1 MEKWAE
7 ERLQEIINM
16 YGAENVR
23 LAVAELSGKTEE
35 PGLTVKFDLQGADKM
50 KSDIEVLTA
59 VAAAFN
65 EQLGAMGREIEIKV
79 SRPIPLDWF
88 PVVNP
93 LTVQDTINRLDE
105 RRAFLAEKQS
115 AREQAFR
122 GYRKAEADV
131 ELARAEAAMNIP
143 AEHNKNDQGRKA
155 WEKKSASKE
164 IEVLAGMQD
173 AKDCAE
179 SDYGFALDDLRAV
192 EAKAELQAAV
202 LKYLAGGL
210 K

>member
-1 MEKWAE
+1 MGENLGLCLEGSAE
-7 ERLQEIINM
+7 VKKDLQEIAAQ
-16 YGAENVR
+16 AEAAGDALR
-23 LAVAELSGKTEE
+23 
-35 PGLTVKFDLQGADKM
+35 KM
-50 KSDIEVLTA
+50 S
-59 VAAAFN
+59 
-65 EQLGAMGREIEIKV
+65 QEIEIKI

-93 LTVQDTINRLDE
+93 LTVQDTLNRLDE

-164 IEVLAGMQD
+164 IEILAGMQD